1 MPTLL
6 HHDIVQV
13 NHLRSLD
20 VPSVYFDT
28 QIFHEIGRKIPLGDW
43 KSVLTQVGAGR
54 FSYRVSFNTMY
65 ELFHGLA
72 SGSPEHFEQ
81 NKQRLIKLLLPSGA
95 ELLPFTGEFLRRS
108 LGMPS
113 RPNTG
118 KLARDMIVMVLTR
131 ARVPADLLSA
141 SSNVIADIRRGK
153 AIWVAE
159 LDKLVTQG
167 YELPPRH
174 VWARWIAEENGIPDT
189 LQNVQKIAEMLDAVY
204 EHQASIAKSVLN
216 SGARY
221 RYADKASDWLD
232 NQQLYYLS
240 DPSFVFVTNEQK
252 LLKRLAVSKQKNRVL
267 RFHDFL
273 SFICNQT

>member
-6 HHDIVQV
+6 HQDALQV
-13 NHLRSLD
+13 DHSRSLD
-20 VPSVYFDT
+20 VPRVYFDT

-43 KSVLTQVGAGR
+43 ESVLTQVGAGR

-108 LGMPS
+108 LGMPT

-118 KLARDMIVMVLTR
+118 KLSRDLIVMVLTR

-159 LDKLVTQG
+159 LDKLVAQG
-167 YELPPRH
+167 YEIPPRH

-189 LQNVQKIAEMLDAVY
+189 LHNVQKITEMLDAAY

-240 DPSFVFVTNEQK
+240 DPSFVFVTHEQK
-252 LLKRLAVSKQKNRVL
+252 LPKRLAGSKQKNRVV

-273 SFICNQT
+273 SFMCDQT